1 MLDELRVCNLGVI
14 EDLTIQFGPGMTV
27 LSGETGAGKT
37 LIVDALSLILGA
49 RADAS
54 LIRAGSKM
62 ARVEARFHFPDQEM
76 LICRQVSQDE
86 PSRAYLNGSLARVSD
101 IVDAIRDALHIY
113 GQHEAQALLSSTI
126 QASIFDDYCK
136 IDYLYLNQLK
146 HQLSTTLARLE
157 QLGGDERARQRELD
171 LCKLEH
177 EELENAHLIVSDED
191 QRIKDEID
199 LLTNAQQYMEGLSN
213 AHLLA
218 VEGSG
223 RESAMDLLGNA
234 KRALGYFPYQSLA
247 ARLEELI
254 LGLREIGRDI
264 SIEIER
270 LDSDPLKLDQLHQ
283 RLQLLNRLKK
293 RYGDTL
299 DEVIKYRDYLDQRIT
314 ELSSYELVAREI
326 ESEIISLQAA
336 VSEEELRIFDVR
348 GRKSKEFSDQVRSR
362 LQKLAMA
369 QADFVVELGNS
380 PIGNPVTFLF
390 SSNPGEKLASIA
402 KVASGGELSRIMLAL
417 RQLATSSVP
426 TIVFDEVDAGIG
438 GQSALAVGQALAEL
452 ADKTQILVVT
462 HLAQVAAF
470 ARNQVAIS
478 KHTVEERT
486 VTIAKSVSSE
496 DRVAELARM
505 LSGHKDSEKARAH
518 ARELLHDAERMS

>member
-14 EDLTIQFGPGMTV
+14 EDLSIQFGPGMTV

-54 LIRAGSKM
+54 LIRSGSKM
-62 ARVEARFHFPDQEM
+62 ARIEARFQFPDQEM
-76 LICRQVSQDE
+76 LVCRQLSQDE
-86 PSRAYLNGSLARVSD
+86 PSRAYINGSLARVTD
-101 IVDAIRDALHIY
+101 LVEVIRDSLHIY
-113 GQHEAQALLSSTI
+113 GQHEAQGLLSSAI

-136 IDYLYLNQLK
+136 IDYSNLNQLK
-146 HQLSTTLARLE
+146 HSLSTTLARLE
-157 QLGGDERARQRELD
+157 QLGGDERSRQRELD
-171 LCKLEH
+171 LCKLEY
-177 EELENAHLIVSDED
+177 EELVNAQLGTPDED
-191 QRIKDEID
+191 QAIKDEID
-199 LLTNAQQYMEGLSN
+199 LLSNAQQYMEALSN
-213 AHLLA
+213 AYMFA
-218 VEGSG
+218 IEGSNS
-223 RESAMDLLGNA
+223 ESAMDLLGNA
-234 KRALGYFPYQSLA
+234 KRALGHLPYQGLDE
-247 ARLEELI
+247 RVEELI

-270 LDSDPLKLDQLHQ
+270 LDSDPSRLEELHQ
-283 RLQLLNRLKK
+283 RLQVLNRLKR

-299 DEVIKYRDYLDQRIT
+299 GDVIKYRDYLDRRIA
-314 ELSSYELVAREI
+314 ELSSYELVAQEI
-326 ESEIISLQAA
+326 ESEIVSLETEISA
-336 VSEEELRIFDVR
+336 EELRIFDIR
-348 GRKSKEFSDQVRSR
+348 RHSCREFTDQVRSR
-362 LQKLAMA
+362 LHKLAMA
-369 QADFVVELGNS
+369 QADFAVELGDS

-390 SSNPGEKLASIA
+390 SSNPGEKMASIA

-417 RQLATSSVP
+417 RQLATTSVP

-452 ADKTQILVVT
+452 ATKTQILVVT

-478 KHTVEERT
+478 KHVVEGRT
-486 VTIAKSVSSE
+486 VTTAQPVTGE

-518 ARELLHDAERMS
+518 AGELLNDALRMI